1 MLLTGQAQKSN
12 DTSHC
17 LRWEIDKIRF
27 SPEEMA
33 PNSKKKKC
41 HSSKFPNSASFLLSS
56 QSAHRIY
63 IIRYSKLVD
72 MSLQFFRSIDQLVD
86 KKTPNVHP
94 IERSIQK
101 SCHKQ

>member
-1 MLLTGQAQKSN
+1 LTKSVSRQKKW
-12 DTSHC
+12 
-17 LRWEIDKIRF
+17 RQIQR
-27 SPEEMA
+27 
-33 PNSKKKKC
+33 KKC

-72 MSLQFFRSIDQLVD
+72 MSLQFFRSIGQLVG

-94 IERSIQK
+94 IERSIPK
-101 SCHKQ
+101 SCHQQWKHEKNIILEQNVQTPKGD